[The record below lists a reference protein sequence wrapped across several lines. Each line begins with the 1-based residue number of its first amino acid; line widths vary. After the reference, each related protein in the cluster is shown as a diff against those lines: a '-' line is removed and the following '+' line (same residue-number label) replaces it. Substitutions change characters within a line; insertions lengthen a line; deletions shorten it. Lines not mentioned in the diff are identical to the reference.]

1 MQASKQ
7 RRLLWPTEHMQAGQH
22 HLPEAAAHYLLKV
35 LRLQPGD
42 SLELFDGAGQ
52 RATACLQPGAQLT
65 VAAVSHCCEPTA
77 ALQVLV
83 GLPEPERADWLVEKL
98 TELGATT
105 ISFVHCERSQG
116 KPVARLHTGRLQRW
130 QRLAEAAARQSGR
143 YRIPEVQPLQPL
155 RSCVEAVDGAAQRFV
170 ASATGTAGAFT
181 DAAATGGKQAAA
193 DAALAVLVGPPGGLT
208 PDELQMVQQRGYTE
222 LWLSHFV
229 LRTETAAVA
238 AATTLLRSV

>member
-1 MQASKQ
+1 MQVSKQ
-7 RRLLWPTEHMQAGQH
+7 RRLLWPTKHMQTGEH
-22 HLPEAAAHYLLKV
+22 RLPEAAAHYLLKV

-65 VAAVSHCCEPTA
+65 VAAVSHCHEPTA

-155 RSCVEAVDGAAQRFV
+155 RSCVEAVDCATQRWV
-170 ASATGTAGAFT
+170 ASATGRAGAF
-181 DAAATGGKQAAA
+181 AHAA

-238 AATTLLRSV
+238 AATTLLRRV

>member
-1 MQASKQ
+1 MQGSKQ
-7 RRLLWPTEHMQAGQH
+7 RRLMWPTEHMQAGAH
-22 HLPEAAAHYLLKV
+22 RLPQAAAHYLLTV
-35 LRLQPGD
+35 LRLQLGD
-42 SLELFDGAGQ
+42 ALELFDGAGL
-52 RATACLQPGAQLT
+52 RATAHLQPGAQIT
-65 VAAVSHCCEPTA
+65 VTAVQPCCEPTA

-116 KPVARLHTGRLQRW
+116 KAMARPKAGRRQRW

-143 YRIPEVQPLQPL
+143 CLVPVVQPLQPL
-155 RSCVEAVDGAAQRFV
+155 LSCVESIDGATHRWV
-170 ASATGTAGAFT
+170 ASATGPAGHPP
-181 DAAATGGKQAAA
+181 AAA
-193 DAALAVLVGPPGGLT
+193 DAALAVVVGPPGGLT
-208 PDELQMVQQRGYTE
+208 PDELQMLQQRGYTE

-238 AATTLLRSV
+238 AATTLLQRVFNR